1 MGGVE
6 ERVVAEFTRQ
16 ASTVV
21 DMWVQNGVFTV
32 GASPE
37 AAFTTIQLIEDGTLN
52 RVLVWR

>member
-6 ERVVAEFTRQ
+6 ERVVAECTRQ